1 MPTLR
6 TAATASSTRID
17 QVLPIT
23 PAATP
28 VQKYTPADKLA
39 KSASYIVRKDISLQG
54 IPRKNVI
61 GLRRDLINELTS
73 LS

>member
-23 PAATP
+23 PIATP
-28 VQKYTPADKLA
+28 VQKHTPVDKLA
-39 KSASYIVRKDISLQG
+39 KSALYAVRKDISL
-54 IPRKNVI
+54 
-61 GLRRDLINELTS
+61 
-73 LS
+73 